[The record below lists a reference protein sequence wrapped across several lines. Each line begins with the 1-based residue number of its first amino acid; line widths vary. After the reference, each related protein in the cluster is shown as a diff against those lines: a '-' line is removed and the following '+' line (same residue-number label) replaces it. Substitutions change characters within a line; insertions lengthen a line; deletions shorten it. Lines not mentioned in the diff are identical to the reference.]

1 MKAML
6 LCLSLIITSLVL
18 VTQIGA
24 KIDLETA
31 MGIWLFDEN
40 KGAMA
45 KDISGNNNHG
55 QIQFAEWV
63 TGKFGKALKFNGL
76 TSRVVIADSES
87 LYAKKAWTITSWVK
101 VDPSMGGLGYILV
114 KGFLG
119 EGDKTGINYGLR
131 TSGLAWDAFFMEGG
145 AWKGAFNKG
154 KVKGGKWVY
163 MTATYD
169 GVNEIRVYENGEVIG
184 SSERGKPPP
193 QDNSEVN
200 IGGMS
205 GQKRSLFRG
214 LLDEVAIFSVALRK
228 DDMKNL
234 MKNGV
239 RRTMLDVAPL
249 NKLATSWGAIESQ

>member
-1 MKAML
+1 MKATL
-6 LCLSLIITSLVL
+6 LCISLIITNLVL

-40 KGAMA
+40 KGAVA
-45 KDISGNNNHG
+45 TDISGNNNHG

-63 TGKFGKALKFNGL
+63 TGKFGKALKFNGV

-87 LYAKKAWTITSWVK
+87 LYAKKAWTITSWIK
-101 VDPSMGGLGYILV
+101 VHPSLGGVGYILV
-114 KGFLG
+114 KG
-119 EGDKTGINYGLR
+119 EGDETGINYGLR

-184 SSERGKPPP
+184 SSERG
-193 QDNSEVN
+193 
-200 IGGMS
+200 
-205 GQKRSLFRG
+205 
-214 LLDEVAIFSVALRK
+214 
-228 DDMKNL
+228 
-234 MKNGV
+234 
-239 RRTMLDVAPL
+239 
-249 NKLATSWGAIESQ
+249 

>member
-1 MKAML
+1 MKATL
-6 LCLSLIITSLVL
+6 LCISLIITNLVL

-40 KGAMA
+40 KGAVA
-45 KDISGNNNHG
+45 TDISGNNNHG

-87 LYAKKAWTITSWVK
+87 LYAKKAWTITSWIK
-101 VDPSMGGLGYILV
+101 VHPSLGGLGYILV

-119 EGDKTGINYGLR
+119 EGDETGINYGLR

-169 GVNEIRVYENGEVIG
+169 GVNEIRVYKNGEVIG

-200 IGGMS
+200 IGGMA
-205 GQKRSLFRG
+205 GQKLSLFRG
-214 LLDEVAIFSVALRK
+214 LLDEVALFSVVLRK
-228 DDMKNL
+228 DDMRNL

-249 NKLATSWGAIESQ
+249 NKLATSWGAIKSQ

>member
-45 KDISGNNNHG
+45 KDLSGNNNHG
-55 QIQFAEWV
+55 QIQVAEWV
-63 TGKFGKALKFNGL
+63 TGKFGKALKFNG
-76 TSRVVIADSES
+76 TGARVVRIADSES

-101 VDPSMGGLGYILV
+101 VDPSNVMGYILA
-114 KGFLG
+114 KGG
-119 EGDKTGINYGLR
+119 ENGTNYGLR
-131 TSGLAWDAFFMEGG
+131 TNGDGMAWDAFFMEGG

-154 KVKGGKWVY
+154 KVKRGEWVY
-163 MTATYD
+163 ITATYD
-169 GVNEIRVYENGEVIG
+169 GVNEIRIYENGEVIG

-200 IGGMS
+200 IGGFP
-205 GQKRSLFRG
+205 GLKGALFRG
-214 LLDEVAIFSVALRK
+214 LLDEVALFSVALRK

-239 RRTMLDVAPL
+239 RQVMLDVAPL
-249 NKLATSWGAIESQ
+249 NKLTTSWGDIKFQ

>member
-1 MKAML
+1 MKAIL

-45 KDISGNNNHG
+45 KDLSGNNNHG
-55 QIQFAEWV
+55 QIQVAEWV
-63 TGKFGKALKFNGL
+63 TGKFGKALKFNG
-76 TSRVVIADSES
+76 TGARVVRIADSES

-101 VDPSMGGLGYILV
+101 VDPSNVMGHILA
-114 KGFLG
+114 KGG
-119 EGDKTGINYGLR
+119 ENATNYGLR
-131 TSGLAWDAFFMEGG
+131 TSGDGMAWDAFFMEGG

-154 KVKGGKWVY
+154 KIKKGQWVY

-239 RRTMLDVAPL
+239 RQAMLDVASL
-249 NKLATSWGAIESQ
+249 NKLATSWGAIKSQ

>member
-1 MKAML
+1 MKATL

-24 KIDLETA
+24 KVDLETA

-40 KGAMA
+40 KGAVA
-45 KDISGNNNHG
+45 TDISGNNNHG

-63 TGKFGKALKFNGL
+63 TGKFGKALKFNGV

-87 LYAKKAWTITSWVK
+87 LYAKKAWTIASWVK
-101 VDPSMGGLGYILV
+101 VHPSMGGVGYILV
-114 KGFLG
+114 KGG
-119 EGDKTGINYGLR
+119 GNGINYGLR

-200 IGGMS
+200 IGGMA
-205 GQKRSLFRG
+205 GQKLSLFRG
-214 LLDEVAIFSVALRK
+214 LLDEVALFSVVLRK
-228 DDMKNL
+228 DDMRNL

-249 NKLATSWGAIESQ
+249 NKLAISWGDIKSQ

>member
-1 MKAML
+1 MKAIL

-45 KDISGNNNHG
+45 KDLSGNNNHG
-55 QIQFAEWV
+55 QIQVAEWV
-63 TGKFGKALKFNGL
+63 KGKFGTALKFNG
-76 TSRVVIADSES
+76 TGARVVIADSES

-101 VDPSMGGLGYILV
+101 VDPSMGGIGYILV
-114 KGFLG
+114 KGG
-119 EGDKTGINYGLR
+119 GNGINYGLR
-131 TSGLAWDAFFMEGG
+131 TSGDGMAWDAFFMEGG

-154 KVKGGKWVY
+154 KVKRGEWVY
-163 MTATYD
+163 ITATYD

-200 IGGMS
+200 IGGMA
-205 GQKRSLFRG
+205 GQKLSLFRG
-214 LLDEVAIFSVALRK
+214 LLDEVALFSVALRK
-228 DDMKNL
+228 DDIKDL

-239 RRTMLDVAPL
+239 RVMLDVAPL
-249 NKLATSWGAIESQ
+249 NKLATSWGAIKSQ

>member
-1 MKAML
+1 MKATL
-6 LCLSLIITSLVL
+6 LCISLIITSLAL

-24 KIDLETA
+24 KIDLEAA

-40 KGAMA
+40 RGTVAT
-45 KDISGNNNHG
+45 DVSGNNNHG
-55 QIQFAEWV
+55 EIQFAEWV
-63 TGKFGKALKFNGL
+63 TGKFGTALKFNG
-76 TSRVVIADSES
+76 TSARVVISDSES
-87 LYAKKAWTITSWVK
+87 LYAKKAWTITSWIF
-101 VDPSMGGLGYILV
+101 VDTMEGGHGHIIA
-114 KGFLG
+114 KRGA
-119 EGDKTGINYGLR
+119 TGTNYALR
-131 TSGLAWDAFFMEGG
+131 TNHNASSWSAYFMEGG
-145 AWKGAFNKG
+145 AWRGAWEKGTVKKG
-154 KVKGGKWVY
+154 KWAY

-239 RRTMLDVAPL
+239 RQAMLDVASL
-249 NKLATSWGAIESQ
+249 NKLATSWGAIKSQ

>member
-1 MKAML
+1 MKATL
-6 LCLSLIITSLVL
+6 LCISLIIISLVL

-24 KIDLETA
+24 KVDLETA

-40 KGAMA
+40 KGTVAT
-45 KDISGNNNHG
+45 DISGNNNHG
-55 QIQFAEWV
+55 QIQGAEWV
-63 TGKFGKALKFNGL
+63 KGKFGTALKFNG
-76 TSRVVIADSES
+76 TAARVVIADSES

-101 VDPSMGGLGYILV
+101 VDPSMGGMGYILV
-114 KGFLG
+114 KGG
-119 EGDKTGINYGLR
+119 GNGINYGLR
-131 TSGLAWDAFFMEGG
+131 TSGDGMAWDAFFMEGG

-154 KVKGGKWVY
+154 KVKKGQWAY

-200 IGGMS
+200 IGGMA
-205 GQKRSLFRG
+205 GQKLSLFRG
-214 LLDEVAIFSVALRK
+214 LLDEVALFSVVLRK
-228 DDMKNL
+228 DDMRNL

-249 NKLATSWGAIESQ
+249 NKLAISWGAIKSQ

>member
-1 MKAML
+1 MKATL

-24 KIDLETA
+24 KVDLETA

-40 KGAMA
+40 KGAVA
-45 KDISGNNNHG
+45 TDISGNNNHG

-63 TGKFGKALKFNGL
+63 TGKFGKALKFNGV

-101 VDPSMGGLGYILV
+101 VDPSMGGMGYILV
-114 KGFLG
+114 KGG
-119 EGDKTGINYGLR
+119 GNGINYGLR
-131 TSGLAWDAFFMEGG
+131 TSGDGMAWDAFFMEGG

-154 KVKGGKWVY
+154 KIKKGQWVY

-200 IGGMS
+200 IGGFP
-205 GQKRSLFRG
+205 GQKGALFRG
-214 LLDEVAIFSVALRK
+214 LLDEVALFSVALRK

-239 RRTMLDVAPL
+239 RQVMLDVAPL
-249 NKLATSWGAIESQ
+249 NKLTTSWGDIKFQ

>member
-1 MKAML
+1 MKATL
-6 LCLSLIITSLVL
+6 LCISLIFISLVL

-24 KIDLETA
+24 KVDLETA

-40 KGAMA
+40 KGTVAT
-45 KDISGNNNHG
+45 DLSGNNNHG
-55 QIQFAEWV
+55 QIQVAEWV
-63 TGKFGKALKFNGL
+63 KGKFGTALKFNG
-76 TSRVVIADSES
+76 TGARVVIADSES
-87 LYAKKAWTITSWVK
+87 LYAKKAWTITSWVF
-101 VDPSMGGLGYILV
+101 VDTMEGGHGHIIA
-114 KGFLG
+114 KRGT
-119 EGDKTGINYGLR
+119 TGTNYALR
-131 TSGLAWDAFFMEGG
+131 TNGNASSWSAYFMEGG

-239 RRTMLDVAPL
+239 RQAMLDVASL
-249 NKLATSWGAIESQ
+249 NKLATSWGAIKSQ

>member
-45 KDISGNNNHG
+45 KDLSGNNNHG

-63 TGKFGKALKFNGL
+63 TGKFGKALKFNGV

-87 LYAKKAWTITSWVK
+87 LYAKKAWTITSWIK
-101 VDPSMGGLGYILV
+101 VHPSLGGVGYILV
-114 KGFLG
+114 KG
-119 EGDKTGINYGLR
+119 EGDETGINYGLR

-239 RRTMLDVAPL
+239 RQAMLDVASL
-249 NKLATSWGAIESQ
+249 NKLATSWGAIKSQ